1 MENRG
6 SYKYTYIYMYACV
19 CVKYTGMKEFTLKQL
34 QQKQLFTHLL
44 HVAEHY
50 RSYHNER
57 QWIVCVWLKKKK
69 QAQILPP
76 HGNTKSRPKQY

>member
-1 MENRG
+1 
-6 SYKYTYIYMYACV
+6 MYVCV

-50 RSYHNER
+50 GCSYHNER
-57 QWIVCVWLKKKK
+57 Q
-69 QAQILPP
+69 
-76 HGNTKSRPKQY
+76 

>member
-6 SYKYTYIYMYACV
+6 FYKYTYIYMYACV

-57 QWIVCVWLKKKK
+57 Q
-69 QAQILPP
+69 
-76 HGNTKSRPKQY
+76 